1 VSDIDRLAEGM
12 IAAGVERIFGIP
24 GGGPSLTLIDRLAGK
39 EIPFQ
44 LVHFEASAAIMA
56 GVGARL
62 GAGPG
67 VAVSIK
73 GPGLANM
80 VPGLAACQ
88 LESLPMIAICEAYPP
103 AAPISRAHK
112 RMDHGGL
119 VSAVSKG
126 RRFLAEE
133 GPGFEAMVAWAHDE
147 VPAPVLLELAGEIA
161 HEESCPSPPTVPW
174 NERAVEL
181 VQRARRP
188 IVIAGTLAV
197 RQVWSGTLNQ
207 LTVPVFST
215 AAAKGVVD
223 ETLPHAAGIY
233 TGVGLDYAPET
244 ALLPKADLVVGLG
257 LRAAEVLRAA
267 PFSCP
272 AINID
277 IVANGVHAG
286 FDFQIVSSN
295 SEPVLAALRDAVWD
309 DAVPAE
315 AQMALRNRVLSARF
329 APAHVFDAILRHF
342 GGRARLVLD
351 TGYFCTIGEHVWLA
365 QRADWCLGSGQGRYM
380 GIATPMSIGAAMCDQ
395 TVPTILAVGDG
406 GIGMF
411 AAELRIAVARRLP
424 LLVVLLSD
432 GGFGSVRTRAIRDGL
447 RQEALI
453 VETSSWLAAMEGLGL
468 PGSCSDDNGGISDA
482 LACWRPE
489 DGPAFLQVNFDPET
503 YQEMVVGV
511 RA

>member
-1 VSDIDRLAEGM
+1 MSDIERLADAM
-12 IAAGVERIFGIP
+12 ISAGVKRIFGIP
-24 GGGPSLTLIDRLAGK
+24 GGGASLTLIDGLARKG
-39 EIPFQ
+39 IPFQ

-67 VAVSIK
+67 VAISIK

-88 LESLPMIAICEAYPP
+88 LESLPMIAVCEAYPP
-103 AAPISRAHK
+103 NAPISRAHK

-119 VSAVSKG
+119 AAAVSKG
-126 RRFLAEE
+126 RRFLAEQ
-133 GPGFEAMVAWAHDE
+133 GPDFEAMVAWAHDE
-147 VPAPVLLELAGEIA
+147 VPGPVLLELAGEIA
-161 HEESCPSPPTVPW
+161 REENCPPPPAAPW
-174 NERAVEL
+174 SERAAEL

-188 IVIAGTLAV
+188 IVIAGTFAV
-197 RQVWSGTLNQ
+197 RQAWSATLNQ
-207 LTVPVFST
+207 LSVPVFST

-223 ETLPHAAGIY
+223 ETLPHAAGVY

-244 ALLPKADLVVGLG
+244 ALLAKADLVVGLG
-257 LRAAEVLRAA
+257 LRAAEVLQAA

-272 AINID
+272 AINVD
-277 IVANGVHAG
+277 VVANGVHAG
-286 FDFQIVSSN
+286 FDFQIVSS
-295 SEPVLAALRDAVWD
+295 SSGPVLAALREAVWESE
-309 DAVPAE
+309 VPAE
-315 AQMALRNRVLSARF
+315 AQIALRNRLLSQRF
-329 APAHVFDAILRHF
+329 GPAHVFDAILRHF

-351 TGYFCTIGEHVWLA
+351 TGHFCTIGEHVWLA

-380 GIATPMSIGAAMCDQ
+380 GIATPMSIGSAMCDQ
-395 TVPTILAVGDG
+395 TIPTILAVGDG

-411 AAELRIAVARRLP
+411 AAELRIAVSRRLP

-447 RQEALI
+447 RQDALI
-453 VETSSWLAAMEGLGL
+453 VETPSWLAAMEGLGL
-468 PGSCSDDNGGISDA
+468 PGSYSEDNEGVIDA

-489 DGPAFLQVNFDPET
+489 DGPAFLQVHFDPET
-503 YQEMVVGV
+503 YQDMVVGV